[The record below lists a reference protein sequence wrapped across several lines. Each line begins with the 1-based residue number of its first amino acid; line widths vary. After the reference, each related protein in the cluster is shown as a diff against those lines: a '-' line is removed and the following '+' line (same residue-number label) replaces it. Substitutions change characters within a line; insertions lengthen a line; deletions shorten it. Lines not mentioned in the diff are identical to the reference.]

1 MTPEELKEKWHS
13 LDDDTK
19 RGMRSGGSS
28 EPPFYRDPMVD
39 KVTSGRVI
47 SARDRLMANYRK
59 MFAVVAPV
67 GVLTAMPLF
76 RLLPWWAVSLI
87 MLFFVIAAMMDIYLY
102 RGIRSIDLWADGV
115 EEVARKARFYRRR
128 HHLFQL
134 LLIPYAA
141 GIGDHILSVLRGGG
155 HEMGAYRGADF
166 RPWSGVDPLS
176 EDDARLQAYA
186 VTMLSCA
193 IDYYADFA

>member
-67 GVLTAMPLF
+67 GILTAMPLF

-87 MLFFVIAAMMDIYLY
+87 MLFFVIAAMMDVYLY

-115 EEVARKARFYRRR
+115 KEVARKARFYRRR
-128 HHLFQL
+128 HHLFQM

-141 GIGDHILSVLRGGG
+141 GIVTIYYLSFGEEAMKWGLTVGLIFGLGVGLTLYLR
-155 HEMGAYRGADF
+155 MMRDYKR
-166 RPWSGVDPLS
+166 
-176 EDDARLQAYA
+176 
-186 VTMLSCA
+186 ML
-193 IDYYADFA
+193 